1 MIRRALILAA
11 LLASTPALA
20 EPDFAAAIRADYD
33 ASGAAL
39 FDYFHRNPELS
50 FKEVNT
56 AARMAKE
63 LRAIPGIIVT
73 EKVGGTGVVGV
84 LSNGAGPT
92 VLVRAD
98 MDGLPVEEKTGLS
111 YASTARQVGVD
122 GVESPVMHACGHD
135 THITGLVATAKRL
148 AALRTRWSGTVLFV
162 VQPAEERVGG
172 AAAMIKDGLYT
183 RFPKPDFALAWHVAA
198 ELATGKVSASEGIQ
212 YSSADSVDIRV
223 NGIATHGA
231 SPHLGRDPVYVGSQI
246 VVALQGIISR
256 EKGPLSPGVI
266 TVGAFHAGAKHNIIG
281 DRADLQVT
289 VRSNDQKVRDM
300 LIASIERVA
309 NGVAAANGA
318 PPPVVKVT
326 ESTPVTVN
334 DTALAR
340 RLNGAFVRELGAA
353 AVPPFEQKGMGAEDF
368 AYFVAPELKVPGFYF
383 AVGGT
388 PQAAFD
394 AAAKGGPPV
403 SGHHSGLF
411 KVDARASVVTGAT
424 AMTVAVLEL
433 LGKK

>member
-1 MIRRALILAA
+1 M
-11 LLASTPALA
+11 
-20 EPDFAAAIRADYD
+20 
-33 ASGAAL
+33 
-39 FDYFHRNPELS
+39 
-50 FKEVNT
+50 
-56 AARMAKE
+56 
-63 LRAIPGIIVT
+63 
-73 EKVGGTGVVGV
+73 
-84 LSNGAGPT
+84 
-92 VLVRAD
+92 
-98 MDGLPVEEKTGLS
+98 
-111 YASTARQVGVD
+111 
-122 GVESPVMHACGHD
+122 
-135 THITGLVATAKRL
+135 
-148 AALRTRWSGTVLFV
+148 
-162 VQPAEERVGG
+162 
-172 AAAMIKDGLYT
+172 
-183 RFPKPDFALAWHVAA
+183 
-198 ELATGKVSASEGIQ
+198 
-212 YSSADSVDIRV
+212 
-223 NGIATHGA
+223 
-231 SPHLGRDPVYVGSQI
+231 
-246 VVALQGIISR
+246 
-256 EKGPLSPGVI
+256 
-266 TVGAFHAGAKHNIIG
+266 
-281 DRADLQVT
+281 
-289 VRSNDQKVRDM
+289 RSNDQKVRDM

>member
-1 MIRRALILAA
+1 MRRSLALG
-11 LLASTPALA
+11 LLALATPALA
-20 EPDFAAAIRADYD
+20 EPDYAAAIRADYD
-33 ASGAAL
+33 ASGATL

-63 LRAIPGIIVT
+63 LRAISGIVVT

-111 YASTARQVGVD
+111 YASKARQVGVD
-122 GVESPVMHACGHD
+122 GVDSPVMHACGHD

-148 AALRTRWSGTVLFV
+148 AAMKARWSGTVVFI

-183 RFPKPDFALAWHVAA
+183 RFPKPDVALAWHVAA
-198 ELATGKVSASEGIQ
+198 EMATGKVSASEGIQ

-223 NGIATHGA
+223 NGVATHGA
-231 SPHLGRDPVYVGSQI
+231 SPHLGRDPVYVASQI

-281 DRADLQVT
+281 DHADLQVT

-309 NGVAAANGA
+309 NGVAAANDA

-334 DTALAR
+334 DAPLAR
-340 RLNGAFVRELGAA
+340 RLNAAFVRELGAE

-368 AYFVAPELKVPGFYF
+368 AYFVAPEHKVPGFYF

-394 AAAKGGPPV
+394 AEKAGGPRV
-403 SGHHSGLF
+403 AGHHSGLF
-411 KVDARASVVTGAT
+411 KVDPKASVVTGAT
-424 AMTVAVLEL
+424 AMTVAVMEL

>member
-1 MIRRALILAA
+1 
-11 LLASTPALA
+11 
-20 EPDFAAAIRADYD
+20 
-33 ASGAAL
+33 
-39 FDYFHRNPELS
+39 
-50 FKEVNT
+50 
-56 AARMAKE
+56 
-63 LRAIPGIIVT
+63 
-73 EKVGGTGVVGV
+73 
-84 LSNGAGPT
+84 
-92 VLVRAD
+92 
-98 MDGLPVEEKTGLS
+98 
-111 YASTARQVGVD
+111 
-122 GVESPVMHACGHD
+122 MHACGHD

-148 AALRTRWSGTVLFV
+148 AALKGRWAGTVVFI

-183 RFPKPDFALAWHVAA
+183 RFPKPDIALAWHVAS

-223 NGIATHGA
+223 NGVATHGA
-231 SPHLGRDPVYVGSQI
+231 SPHLGRDPVYVASQI

-281 DRADLQVT
+281 DHADLQVT

-318 PPPVVKVT
+318 PPPVIKVT

-340 RLNGAFVRELGAA
+340 RLNAAFVRELGAA

-368 AYFVAPELKVPGFYF
+368 AYFVAPEHKVPGFYF

-394 AAAKGGPPV
+394 AEKAGGPRV
-403 SGHHSGLF
+403 AGHHSGLF
-411 KVDARASVVTGAT
+411 KVDPKASVVTGAT
-424 AMTVAVLEL
+424 AMTVAVMEL